1 MLEDPDHSNGDSDQC
16 YRCGYALRGIDDDRP
31 CPECGLLA
39 RRSRRP
45 SDELH
50 YTRPRWLRRVSRGSN
65 LLLLAILLIVISPAL
80 SLLLLKVTNA
90 TIPTR
95 SLRWALPLIPLLNV
109 DVAALLLLI
118 GAWLLASPERY
129 PPADRADRG
138 RRWLLRVLA
147 FAPLVG
153 VGAKNLERYLIAN
166 GGYWGVYDHDWS
178 PIMLAMA
185 AALVG
190 SIPLPLLLFAQLRGI
205 ARRAGSAHL
214 AEHSTI
220 VGVGASAMIAVYLV
234 FAAFVINSAEWGFG
248 ERWIQRSPVAL
259 GLLLATSVAALLFA
273 IWSIYLLVRFAIA
286 FRRASKQLRGAW
298 REDDRAMDG
307 SPAPAA

>member
-1 MLEDPDHSNGDSDQC
+1 M
-16 YRCGYALRGIDDDRP
+16 LRGIDDAQP

-80 SLLLLKVTNA
+80 SLLLMKLTNA

-95 SLRWALPLIPLLNV
+95 GLRWALPLIPLLNI
-109 DVAALLLLI
+109 DLAALLLLA
-118 GAWLLASPERY
+118 GAWLLASPEGY
-129 PPADRADRG
+129 PPADRSDRG
-138 RRWLLRVLA
+138 RRWILRLLA

-153 VGAKNLERYLIAN
+153 VVAKNMERYLIAN
-166 GGYWGVYDHDWS
+166 GGYWGVYDYDWN
-178 PIMLAMA
+178 PITLAMA
-185 AALVG
+185 AAMVG
-190 SIPLPLLLFAQLRGI
+190 SVPLPMLLFAQLRGI
-205 ARRAGSAHL
+205 ARRARSAHL

-220 VGVGASAMIAVYLV
+220 VGVGTSAMIAVYLV
-234 FAAFVINSAEWGFG
+234 FAAFVINSADWGFG

-273 IWSIYLLVRFAIA
+273 IWSIYLLVLFAIA
-286 FRRASKQLRGAW
+286 FRRASRQLRGAW
-298 REDDRAMDG
+298 RDDDRAIDA
-307 SPAPAA
+307 SSAPAT